1 MKTLINITFGILVG
15 LLAAGVILVAG
26 SRPQGNPITLLPT
39 SSPGMLTVY
48 VSGAV
53 AKPGVYSLP
62 EGSRVGAAIIAAGG
76 LSSGADSESINQAA
90 PLEDGQQVMVSGNL
104 DTSHINVGRININ
117 SATAVELDSLPGIG
131 PTTAQA
137 IVDYRLQYGPFSFTQ
152 DIQKVPGIGPATFD
166 KIKDY
171 ITVGP

>member
-1 MKTLINITFGILVG
+1 MKTFVNIFFGILLG
-15 LLAAGVILVAG
+15 LLAAGVILVTG
-26 SRPQGNPITLLPT
+26 TRPQGNPITLLPT
-39 SSPGMLTVY
+39 STPGLLTVY

-53 AKPGVYSLP
+53 ATPGVYSLP
-62 EGSRVGAAIIAAGG
+62 EGSRVEAAILAAGG
-76 LSSGADSESINQAA
+76 LTSGADLESINQAA
-90 PLEDGQQVMVSGNL
+90 PLVDGQQVTVSGNI
-104 DTSHINVGRININ
+104 DTNHVNVGRVNIN
-117 SATAVELDSLPGIG
+117 SATAVELDALPGIG

-137 IVDYRLQYGPFSFTQ
+137 IIDYRLQYGPFSFIQ

>member
-1 MKTLINITFGILVG
+1 MKTFINIFFGILLG

-26 SRPQGNPITLLPT
+26 TRPQGNPITLLPT
-39 SSPGMLTVY
+39 TTRGLLTVY

-53 AKPGVYSLP
+53 ATPGVYSLP
-62 EGSRVGAAIIAAGG
+62 EGSRVEAAILAAGG
-76 LSSGADSESINQAA
+76 LTSGADLESINQAA
-90 PLEDGQQVMVSGNL
+90 PLEDGQQVTVSGNI
-104 DTSHINVGRININ
+104 DTSHVNVGRVNIN
-117 SATAVELDSLPGIG
+117 SATAVELDALPGIG

-137 IVDYRLQYGPFSFTQ
+137 IIDYRLQYGAFSFIQ

-166 KIKDY
+166 KINDY